1 MSVVVVTG
9 AYGLVG
15 SEAVKHFC
23 RAGFDVVGI
32 DNDMRRQFFGEAAS
46 TQWMGGELTRQFPN
60 YCHHAVDIRERHA
73 IDTIFGRCGRD
84 IALVV
89 HTAAQPSHEWAARD
103 PETDFSVNAAG
114 TLVLLE
120 TTRQHAPEAVFIF
133 TSTNKVYGDTPN
145 RLPFVELDHRWEL
158 EREHRYYQGIDE
170 SLSVDTTTHSLFG
183 VSKTAADLL
192 VQEYGRYFGMR
203 TACFRAGCITGPAH
217 AGMELHGFLAYL
229 LKCTTCGIPY
239 TVFGY
244 KGKQVRDN
252 LHSADLVRAFD
263 AFFRAP
269 RAGAVYN
276 IGGGR
281 SSDCSVLEAIALC
294 QEIAGRPLHYQVQE
308 QARIGDHI
316 WYVSDLSSFRRDYP
330 EWRPSCDPRALLVE
344 MFEQNADR
352 WQRAVEARV

>member
-1 MSVVVVTG
+1 
-9 AYGLVG
+9 
-15 SEAVKHFC
+15 
-23 RAGFDVVGI
+23 
-32 DNDMRRQFFGEAAS
+32 
-46 TQWMGGELTRQFPN
+46 
-60 YCHHAVDIRERHA
+60 
-73 IDTIFGRCGRD
+73 
-84 IALVV
+84 
-89 HTAAQPSHEWAARD
+89 
-103 PETDFSVNAAG
+103 
-114 TLVLLE
+114 
-120 TTRQHAPEAVFIF
+120 
-133 TSTNKVYGDTPN
+133 
-145 RLPFVELDHRWEL
+145 
-158 EREHRYYQGIDE
+158 
-170 SLSVDTTTHSLFG
+170 
-183 VSKTAADLL
+183 
-192 VQEYGRYFGMR
+192 
-203 TACFRAGCITGPAH
+203 
-217 AGMELHGFLAYL
+217 